1 MATAVAPRSAL
12 LKETTGLNVVNTP
25 SPKDSKETR
34 LYAASPTVEGGRV
47 ILVDG
52 AWNEAFEDEICGFP
66 AKPHDEYVDILGYA
80 IDYHIANPFKPIDK
94 ARTAKK
100 VY

>member
-1 MATAVAPRSAL
+1 M
-12 LKETTGLNVVNTP
+12 KETTGLNVTQTP

-34 LYAASPTVEGGRV
+34 LNAASPTVECGRV

-52 AWNEAFEDEICGFP
+52 AWNEQLIDEVCGFP
-66 AKPHDEYVDILGYA
+66 SKPHDEFVDVLCYA
-80 IDYHIANPFKPIDK
+80 IDYHIANPYKPIDK
-94 ARTAKK
+94 ARVARQ